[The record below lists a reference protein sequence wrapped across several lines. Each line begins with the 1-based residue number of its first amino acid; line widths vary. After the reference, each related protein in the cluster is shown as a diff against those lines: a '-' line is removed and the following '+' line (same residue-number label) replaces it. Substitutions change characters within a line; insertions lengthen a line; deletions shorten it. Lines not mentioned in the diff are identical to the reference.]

1 MNNKKVDQEERA
13 DEMKRRLELEKL
25 IQETA
30 SNLSVATQEAS
41 RVLPHQNSLSLNY
54 YEVKQVIDKDSTEI
68 VRSIAEFYL
77 DTEIIDTVPYVKQKT
92 KVDHIT
98 VSSLLFQMKTA
109 EHAII
114 KLLAEIDSGNLHP
127 RTFEVLASL
136 QRSKMEIVK
145 HLAQFM
151 IIMENAY
158 KNFKEDYRIKKAE
171 NTNEEESQEDDDGI
185 RTRGT
190 RQLLKTLAKIKKDQ
204 DGGNEFNGKF
214 GSDFG
219 RDSDIEE
226 ITDDTFPENY
236 DLDDGEA

>member
-13 DEMKRRLELEKL
+13 EELKRREELERM
-25 IQETA
+25 IQQTA
-30 SNLSVATQEAS
+30 ANLSVATQEANI
-41 RVLPHQNSLSLNY
+41 VLPHQNSLSLNY
-54 YEVKQVIDKDSTEI
+54 YEVKNVIDKESTEI
-68 VRSIAEFYL
+68 VLSIAEFYL
-77 DTEIIDTVPYVKQKT
+77 DKEIIDVVPYVKQKT

-171 NTNEEESQEDDDGI
+171 TNNDEDQDSEEEDGM

-190 RQLLKTLAKIKKDQ
+190 RQLLKTLAKIKKQ
-204 DGGNEFNGKF
+204 QEFGDDA
-214 GSDFG
+214 S
-219 RDSDIEE
+219 IEE
-226 ITDDTFPENY
+226 IADDSYNENE
-236 DLDDGEA
+236 DVE

>member
-1 MNNKKVDQEERA
+1 MNNKKIDQEERA
-13 DEMKRRLELEKL
+13 EELKKREELERMIK
-25 IQETA
+25 ETSA
-30 SNLSVATQEAS
+30 NLTTATHEAS
-41 RVLPHQNSLSLNY
+41 MVLPHQNSLSLNY
-54 YEVKQVIDKDSTEI
+54 YEVKGKIDKESTDI
-68 VRSIAEFYL
+68 IRSIAEFYL
-77 DTEIIDTVPYVKQKT
+77 DKEIIDSVPYVLQKT

-171 NTNEEESQEDDDGI
+171 TGNEEEQGEDDDGI

-190 RQLLKTLAKIKKDQ
+190 RNLLKTLAKIKKDQ
-204 DGGNEFNGKF
+204 EF
-214 GSDFG
+214 SD
-219 RDSDIEE
+219 SSIEE
-226 ITDDTFPENY
+226 IADESFEEN
-236 DLDDGEA
+236 DELDEDGEA

>member
-1 MNNKKVDQEERA
+1 MNNKKVDQKER
-13 DEMKRRLELEKL
+13 EQELKRRRELERMISETSTNLEL
-25 IQETA
+25 
-30 SNLSVATQEAS
+30 ATQEAS
-41 RVLPHQNSLSLNY
+41 LVLPSTASLSLDY
-54 YEVKQVIDKDSTEI
+54 YNVKQTIDSESTQI
-68 VRSIAEFYL
+68 VKSIAEFYL
-77 DTEIIDTVPYVKQKT
+77 DSEIIDTVPYVKQKV

-114 KLLAEIDSGNLHP
+114 KLLGEIDGGNVHP

-158 KNFKEDYRIKKAE
+158 KNFREDYRIKKAE
-171 NTNEEESQEDDDGI
+171 TQDVDGDDMEEDDGI

-190 RQLLKTLAKIKKDQ
+190 RQLLKAMAKIKKDSSIE
-204 DGGNEFNGKF
+204 DEDANNFGIENE
-214 GSDFG
+214 DM
-219 RDSDIEE
+219 
-226 ITDDTFPENY
+226 
-236 DLDDGEA
+236 